1 MSMLFQFP
9 TIYLPS
15 WRNVLI
21 PMQSAAP
28 FSRAPFIKIADDE
41 QSHVGEMPAWH
52 IEYECRL
59 GTNGNMNHTGELLCI
74 VLIHLSSM

>member
-1 MSMLFQFP
+1 MLFQFH
-9 TIYLPS
+9 TIHLHS
-15 WRNVLI
+15 RRNVLI

-52 IEYECRL
+52 IEYACRL
-59 GTNGNMNHTGELLCI
+59 GTNDDVNHTGELLCC
-74 VLIHLSSM
+74 VWIHFSSN